1 VRVRRFPLTPFS
13 IILILVLVAVLIL
26 LVPLI
31 LLGIIGGALESLGFS
46 GGTILLIIIAI
57 LAGSFIN
64 IPVTRIKGARKPEYV
79 FRNRFGR
86 IYDMHDSE
94 DTVVAVNVGGAVIP
108 VLISLYLF
116 LNVAI
121 SASLFPDPAAVIL
134 AALAGICI
142 VAGATHAA
150 ARVVPGLGITTPF
163 YVAPLVALLCA
174 IVLEFSNPMAGPV
187 IAFVAGTLGTLVG
200 ADLLN
205 VRYLGRIGAPMVSI
219 GGAGTF
225 DGIFLSGVLAAFLA

>member
-1 VRVRRFPLTPFS
+1 MRQFSLNPFS

-46 GGTILLIIIAI
+46 VGTILLIIVAI

-64 IPVTRIKGARKPEYV
+64 IPVTKIKGARKPDYV

-86 IYDMHDSE
+86 IYDMHDAE
-94 DTVVAVNVGGAVIP
+94 DTVVAVNVGGAVMP
-108 VLISLYLF
+108 VLISLSLF
-116 LNVAI
+116 LNVAT
-121 SASLFPDPAAVIL
+121 SAVFPDPGAVIL
-134 AALAGICI
+134 AALVGICI

-150 ARVVPGLGITTPF
+150 ARVVPGVGITTPF
-163 YVAPLVALLCA
+163 YVAPLAALLCA

>member
-1 VRVRRFPLTPFS
+1 MRQFSLNPFS

-46 GGTILLIIIAI
+46 VGTILLIIIAI

-64 IPVTRIKGARKPEYV
+64 IPVTRIKGARKPDYV

-86 IYDMHDSE
+86 IYDMHDAE
-94 DTVVAVNVGGAVIP
+94 DTVVAVNVGGAVMP

-116 LNVAI
+116 LNVAT
-121 SASLFPDPAAVIL
+121 SAVFPDPGAVIL
-134 AALAGICI
+134 AALVGICI

-150 ARVVPGLGITTPF
+150 ARVVPGVGITTPF

>member
-1 VRVRRFPLTPFS
+1 MRQFSLNPFS

-46 GGTILLIIIAI
+46 VGTILLIIIAI

-64 IPVTRIKGARKPEYV
+64 IPVTRIKGARKPDYV

-86 IYDMHDSE
+86 IYDMHDCE
-94 DTVVAVNVGGAVIP
+94 DTVVAVNVGGAVMP

-116 LNVAI
+116 LNVAT
-121 SASLFPDPAAVIL
+121 SAVFPDPGAVIL
-134 AALAGICI
+134 AALVGICI

-150 ARVVPGLGITTPF
+150 ARVVPVVGITTPF
-163 YVAPLVALLCA
+163 YVAPLVAFLCA

>member
-1 VRVRRFPLTPFS
+1 MRVRQFSLNPFS

-31 LLGIIGGALESLGFS
+31 LLGIIGGAMESLGFS
-46 GGTILLIIIAI
+46 GGMILLLIVGI

-64 IPVTRIKGARKPEYV
+64 IPITKIKGARKPDYV

-86 IYDMHDSE
+86 VYNIPDSD

-108 VLISLYLF
+108 ILISLYLF
-116 LNVAI
+116 LNVATN
-121 SASLFPDPAAVIL
+121 AAAFPGPGAVML

-163 YVAPLVALLCA
+163 YVAPLVALLCGV
-174 IVLEFSNPMAGPV
+174 VLEFSNPMAGPV

-205 VRYLGRIGAPMVSI
+205 ARYLGHIGSPMVSI

>member
-1 VRVRRFPLTPFS
+1 MRQYYFNPFS
-13 IILILVLVAVLIL
+13 IILILFLIAILIFLIPL
-26 LVPLI
+26 L

-46 GGTILLIIIAI
+46 GWTILLLIVSII
-57 LAGSFIN
+57 AGSFIN
-64 IPVTRIKGARKPEYV
+64 IPLTKIKGARKPDYV

-86 IYDMHDSE
+86 VYTVHDSD

-108 VLISLYLF
+108 VLISLYMF
-116 LNVAI
+116 LNVATN
-121 SASLFPDPAAVIL
+121 AAAFPDPGAVIL

-150 ARVVPGLGITTPF
+150 ARVVPGLGIATPF
-163 YVAPLVALLCA
+163 YVAPVVALLCGV
-174 IVLEFSNPMAGPV
+174 VLEFSNPLAGPV
-187 IAFVAGTLGTLVG
+187 IAFVAGTIGTLVG

-205 VRYLGRIGAPMVSI
+205 IRHLGRVGAPMVSI

>member
-1 VRVRRFPLTPFS
+1 MRQYYFNPFS
-13 IILILVLVAVLIL
+13 IILILFFIAILIFLIPL
-26 LVPLI
+26 L

-46 GGTILLIIIAI
+46 GGMILLLIIAI
-57 LAGSFIN
+57 IAGSFIN
-64 IPVTRIKGARKPEYV
+64 IPLTKIEGARKPDYV

-86 IYDMHDSE
+86 VYTVHDSD
-94 DTVVAVNVGGAVIP
+94 DTVVAINVGGAVIP
-108 VLISLYLF
+108 VLISLYMF

-121 SASLFPDPAAVIL
+121 NVAAFPDPGAVIV
-134 AALAGICI
+134 AAIVGICL

-163 YVAPLVALLCA
+163 YVAPVVALLCGL
-174 IVLEFSNPMAGPV
+174 VLEFSNPLAGPV
-187 IAFVAGTLGTLVG
+187 IAFVAGTVGTLVG
-200 ADLLN
+200 ADLMN
-205 VRYLGRIGAPMVSI
+205 IRYLGRVGAPMVSI

>member
-1 VRVRRFPLTPFS
+1 MRQFSLNPFS
-13 IILILVLVAVLIL
+13 IILILVLVALFIL

-46 GGTILLIIIAI
+46 GGMILLLILAI
-57 LAGSFIN
+57 LVGSFIN
-64 IPVTRIKGARKPEYV
+64 IPITKIKGARKPDYV

-86 IYDMHDSE
+86 VYNMHDSE
-94 DTVVAVNVGGAVIP
+94 DTVVAINVGGAVIP

-116 LNVAI
+116 LNVAT
-121 SASLFPDPAAVIL
+121 SAALFPDPGAVIA

-163 YVAPLVALLCA
+163 YVAPLVALLCGV
-174 IVLEFSNPMAGPV
+174 VLEFSNPMAGPV
-187 IAFVAGTLGTLVG
+187 IAFAAGTLGTLVG

-205 VRYLGRIGAPMVSI
+205 VRYLGRIGSPMVSI

-225 DGIFLSGVLAAFLA
+225 DGIFLSGVLAAFLV

>member
-1 VRVRRFPLTPFS
+1 MREYSFNPFS

-26 LVPLI
+26 LVPLL

-46 GGTILLIIIAI
+46 GGTILLLIVAI

-64 IPVTRIKGARKPEYV
+64 IPVTRIRGARKPDYV
-79 FRNRFGR
+79 FRTRFGR
-86 IYDMHDSE
+86 VYNVHNSD

-116 LNVAI
+116 LDVAT
-121 SASLFPDPAAVIL
+121 STAVFPDPGAVIL
-134 AALAGICI
+134 AALAGVCI

-150 ARVVPGLGITTPF
+150 ARVVPGIGITTPF
-163 YVAPLVALLCA
+163 YIAPLMALLCG
-174 IVLEFSNPMAGPV
+174 IVLQFSNPMAGPV
-187 IAFVAGTLGTLVG
+187 IAFVSGTLGTLVG

-205 VRYLGRIGAPMVSI
+205 IRHLGRIGSPMVSI

>member
-1 VRVRRFPLTPFS
+1 VRRFDFSPLS
-13 IILILVLVAVLIL
+13 ILLILLLVAILIL
-26 LVPLI
+26 LVPLL
-31 LLGIIGGALESLGFS
+31 LLGIIGGALVSLGFS
-46 GGTILLIIIAI
+46 GGMILLLIVAI

-64 IPVTRIKGARKPEYV
+64 IPVTKIKGARRPDGV

-86 IYDMHDSE
+86 VHTIPDSD
-94 DTVVAVNVGGAVIP
+94 DTVIAVNVGGAVIP
-108 VLISLYLF
+108 VLISLYLL
-116 LNVAI
+116 LNVAT
-121 SASLFPDPAAVIL
+121 SAALFPVPRAVIL
-134 AALAGICI
+134 AALAGVCI

-163 YVAPLVALLCA
+163 YVAPLTALLCA
-174 IVLEFSNPMAGPV
+174 VVLAFSNPFAGPV
-187 IAFVAGTLGTLVG
+187 IAFVAGTLGTLIG

-205 VRYLGRIGAPMVSI
+205 VRYLGRIGSPMVSI